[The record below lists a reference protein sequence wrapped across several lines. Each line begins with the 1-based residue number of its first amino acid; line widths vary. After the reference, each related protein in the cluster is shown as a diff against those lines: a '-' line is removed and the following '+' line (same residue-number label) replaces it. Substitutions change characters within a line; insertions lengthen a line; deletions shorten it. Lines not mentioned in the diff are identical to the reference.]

1 MVIKLYKNSS
11 DKRYINKTITN
22 EKTLSSCRIY
32 NDNSISTP
40 SIKIETDSVI
50 PSGYNYAYIP
60 DFGRYY
66 YITDIEV
73 GNGFII
79 VNLSVDVLMTYKT
92 AILASEVIVS
102 RQQNQFN
109 TYLADEKFKSYEYE
123 NQFVH
128 AFSSP
133 FTKNLEFVLT
143 VQG

>member
-11 DKRYINKTITN
+11 DKRYINKTITD

-92 AILASEVIVS
+92 AILGSEVIVS

-109 TYLADEKFKSYEYE
+109 TYLADEKYKSYEYE
-123 NQFVH
+123 KQFVH

>member
-1 MVIKLYKNSS
+1 MTITLYKNQS
-11 DKRYINKTITN
+11 DKRYINKTLADA
-22 EKTLSSCRIY
+22 KTLTSCRIY
-32 NDNSISTP
+32 EDNSISTP
-40 SIKIETDSVI
+40 SIRIETDSVI

-73 GNGFII
+73 ANGYII
-79 VNLSVDVLMTYKT
+79 VSLSVDVLMTYKSD
-92 AILASEVIVS
+92 ILSSEVIVG
-102 RQQNQFN
+102 RQESQFN
-109 TYLADEKFKSYEYE
+109 TYLADDKFRAYEYN